1 MSKGSYHFMNTIF
14 VTQRVDILQD
24 RNETRDS
31 LDQKWVLLLMHCGL
45 LPILIPNNVQ
55 AAEALYKTISPSGLL
70 LTGGNSL
77 VTYGGD
83 APLRDATEKRLL
95 DIFITA
101 QKPVLGVCRG
111 MQVIQDKYGQELT
124 PITGHIAQKQ
134 QIKHKGILR
143 TVNSYHELGTRN
155 NNTLLSIDAQSQD
168 GVIKAISHPN
178 APVVGIMWHPE
189 REEEFC
195 EHDIKFIKEFFSQ

>member
-14 VTQRVDILQD
+14 VTQRVDILQG

-77 VTYGGD
+77 ATYGGD

-111 MQVIQDKYGQELT
+111 MQVIQDKYGQALT
-124 PITGHIAQKQ
+124 PITGHIAQSSK
-134 QIKHKGILR
+134 
-143 TVNSYHELGTRN
+143 
-155 NNTLLSIDAQSQD
+155 
-168 GVIKAISHPN
+168 
-178 APVVGIMWHPE
+178 
-189 REEEFC
+189 
-195 EHDIKFIKEFFSQ
+195 